1 MSKYNNFSRS
11 RSREKYNDDDYY
23 ERRKY
28 NNEKNEKEEKEYRRK
43 DLFIERQL
51 ENLQNEKIKREKERE
66 IERQNFLRRENDLL
80 REINSL
86 KHRNNL
92 YDQETPKKYYNQRYQ
107 YPKYSKP
114 YNLGQSNFSTF
125 NRNTYFNNNQEEQ
138 YKSSFS
144 DNQKQ
149 NFESQRENF
158 LNVDKN
164 KYEKPA
170 SELDKLMS
178 NLNEGNNKERQKFKN
193 KIYLPKK
200 PGVNFVGL
208 LIGPKGIFLKLL
220 EKQSDCKIYVN
231 GSTIGKRE
239 RYINPDDN
247 DKNHV
252 LIIADSEEK
261 MKRGTKLVEDILY
274 ADEDTRNKIISEQLK
289 ASKQGGFESLNF
301 GFKKDELKSDDYL
314 MTPYGP
320 PGKNARFY
328 KIPNDCVDFVIG
340 NKGETI
346 KNIEKESNCKVQIA
360 KAPIPNTKLR
370 YIFIEGSEENY
381 EIAKELIEKIIGD
394 YVNMNIN

>member
-1 MSKYNNFSRS
+1 MSKYNNISRS
-11 RSREKYNDDDYY
+11 RSRERYNDDYY
-23 ERRKY
+23 EQNKFSD
-28 NNEKNEKEEKEYRRK
+28 NKNEKDKKEYRIK
-43 DLFIERQL
+43 DLDIDRRL
-51 ENLQNEKIKREKERE
+51 ENLKNEKIKREKERE

-80 REINSL
+80 REINIL
-86 KHRNNL
+86 KHQNNL
-92 YDQETPKKYYNQRYQ
+92 YDQETPKSNYYQRYQ
-107 YPKYSKP
+107 NQKYSPP
-114 YNLGQSNFSTF
+114 YNPRQSRFSAY
-125 NRNTYFNNNQEEQ
+125 NRNTHFNINQEEKYQ
-138 YKSSFS
+138 SSIS
-144 DNQKQ
+144 YNQKQ
-149 NFESQRENF
+149 NFVNKRENI

-164 KYEKPA
+164 KYENPS

-178 NLNEGNNKERQKFKN
+178 SLDEGNKKERQKFKN

-301 GFKKDELKSDDYL
+301 GFKKDEIKSDDYL
-314 MTPYGP
+314 MTPHGP

-328 KIPNDCVDFVIG
+328 KIPNDCVDSIIG

-346 KNIEKESNCKVQIA
+346 KNIEKETNCKVQIA

>member
-28 NNEKNEKEEKEYRRK
+28 NNEKKEKEEKEYWRK
-43 DLFIERQL
+43 ELHNERQL

-80 REINSL
+80 REINNL
-86 KHRNNL
+86 KHQNNL

-107 YPKYSKP
+107 YPKNQKF
-114 YNLGQSNFSTF
+114 YNMGQSKFSTL
-125 NRNTYFNNNQEEQ
+125 NRNTYVNNNQEEK

-144 DNQKQ
+144 DNQKH
-149 NFESQRENF
+149 NFENKRENV

-164 KYEKPA
+164 KYEKPV
-170 SELDKLMS
+170 SELNKLMS
-178 NLNEGNNKERQKFKN
+178 SLNEGNNKERQKFKN

-314 MTPYGP
+314 MTPCGP

>member
-11 RSREKYNDDDYY
+11 RSREKYNDDYY
-23 ERRKY
+23 ERGKY
-28 NNEKNEKEEKEYRRK
+28 NNEKNEKEEKEYWRK
-43 DLFIERQL
+43 ELHIERQL

-66 IERQNFLRRENDLL
+66 IERQNFLRRENNLL

-86 KHRNNL
+86 KHLNNL
-92 YDQETPKKYYNQRYQ
+92 YDQDTPKKYYNQRYQ

-125 NRNTYFNNNQEEQ
+125 NRNIYFNNNQEEK
-138 YKSSFS
+138 YKSSPS
-144 DNQKQ
+144 DNKKH
-149 NFESQRENF
+149 NFENQRENS

-164 KYEKPA
+164 KYEKPS

-178 NLNEGNNKERQKFKN
+178 NLNEGNKKERQKFKN